1 MHRFIAGTCQMHLT
15 ITPQGPWMV
24 RGEEDTERKLW
35 MPLKNPTGQIVL
47 PASSLKGVLRS
58 TAERILRTVDTNTD
72 PKRIPLADDPFVHKD
87 ADYRQYERA
96 TIADSEL
103 AEWNE
108 THNRYTQE
116 QLAPE
121 RIYRVLSAASQMFGC
136 TLHAGLVTLD
146 DATMPARRLS
156 PRTHVAIDRFT
167 GGVGEGPFNE
177 QLVVEQSPLTT
188 HLTIT
193 NFALWQI
200 GLLALVFQE
209 INRGYVGI
217 GAGTRKGQGQMKIAV
232 PVITFT
238 YNAQAY
244 KDSQKGIISAQAA
257 LKQWL
262 PEMVHD
268 VPEEIS
274 AMQAGSEDNTVLLE
288 AIDPQTSQDW
298 REQGMKVLLVQE
310 EQVPALFQE
319 AVQHAWGPWVQQM
332 MKQEVQ

>member
-24 RGEEDTERKLW
+24 RGETRKEGQAQRDVLY
-35 MPLKNPTGQIVL
+35 PLLDHQGRPLL

-87 ADYRQYERA
+87 ADYRQYERS

-103 AEWNE
+103 AKWNE
-108 THNRYTQE
+108 KHKRYTKE

-121 RIYRVLSAASQMFGC
+121 RVYKVLSAASQMFGC

-209 INRGYVGI
+209 INRGYVGM
-217 GAGTRKGQGQMKIAV
+217 GAGTRKGQGQMKITVDTIVFRYA
-232 PVITFT
+232 TK
-238 YNAQAY
+238 AY
-244 KDSQKGIISAQAA
+244 TVTSGVISAQARLA
-257 LKQWL
+257 DPPWF
-262 PEMVHD
+262 VRD
-268 VPEEIS
+268 VPAEVTAIEHPL
-274 AMQAGSEDNTVLLE
+274 VLLD
-288 AIDPQTSQDW
+288 AIDPQTSRDW
-298 REQGMKVLLVQE
+298 RAEGMKILLVQE
-310 EQVPALFQE
+310 EQVTALFQE
-319 AVQHAWGPWVQQM
+319 AVQHAWVPWVQQM

>member
-1 MHRFIAGTCQMHLT
+1 MHLT

-72 PKRIPLADDPFVHKD
+72 PKRIPLADAPFVHASD
-87 ADYRQYERA
+87 MSREQYQEWLQAHQRAD
-96 TIADSEL
+96 IADSEMM
-103 AEWNE
+103 EWHAVQE
-108 THNRYTQE
+108 PPSYTAP
-116 QLAPE
+116 QLEPGA
-121 RIYRVLSAASQMFGC
+121 IYTLLSAASQLFGC
-136 TLHAGLVTLD
+136 TLHAGLVMLD
-146 DATMPARRLS
+146 DTTVPARRLS

-167 GGVGEGPFNE
+167 GGAAQGALFTEE
-177 QLVVEQSPLTT
+177 LVPPTLPLTT
-188 HLTIT
+188 TLTIT

-209 INRGYVGI
+209 INRGYVGM

-232 PVITFT
+232 PAITFT

-244 KDSQKGIISAQAA
+244 RDSQKGIISAQARLA
-257 LKQWL
+257 EPPWSVNDIPYAVQHTEGDK
-262 PEMVHD
+262 
-268 VPEEIS
+268 
-274 AMQAGSEDNTVLLE
+274 VLLSD
-288 AIDPQTSQDW
+288 IDPQTSQDW
-298 REQGMKVLLVQE
+298 REQGRKILLVQE
-310 EQVPALFQE
+310 EQVTALFQE
-319 AVQHAWGPWVQQM
+319 AVQHAWVPWVQQM

>member
-1 MHRFIAGTCQMHLT
+1 MHLT
-15 ITPQGPWMV
+15 MTPQGPWMV
-24 RGEEDTERKLW
+24 RGETREEGQARRDILY
-35 MPLKNPTGQIVL
+35 PLLDHQGRPLL

-58 TAERILRTVDTNTD
+58 TVERILRTVDTHTD

-87 ADYRQYERA
+87 ADYHQYERA

-108 THNRYTQE
+108 KHKRYTQE
-116 QLAPE
+116 QLTPE

-136 TLHAGLVTLD
+136 TLHAGLVMLD
-146 DATMPARRLS
+146 DATVPARRLS

-177 QLVVEQSPLTT
+177 QLVVEQSLLTT

-209 INRGYVGI
+209 INRGYVGM
-217 GAGTRKGQGQMKIAV
+217 GAGTRKGQGQMKIAI

-244 KDSQKGIISAQAA
+244 RDSQKGIISAQARLA
-257 LKQWL
+257 EPPWS
-262 PEMVHD
+262 VND
-268 VPEEIS
+268 VPYAVQHTE
-274 AMQAGSEDNTVLLE
+274 GDKVLLSD
-288 AIDPQTSQDW
+288 IDPQTSQDW
-298 REQGMKVLLVQE
+298 REEGMKVLLVQE
-310 EQVPALFQE
+310 EQVTALFQE
-319 AVQHAWGPWVQQM
+319 AVQHAWVPWVQQM